1 MLTVAHL
8 SPPFPKGASPL
19 TFKSSF
25 EKLDRQDI
33 HEVET
38 SADRLFGSDGLD
50 VLLTEEV
57 DDELNPW
64 GEVFPYDF
72 EETTRGGAKDQND
85 GVRLFEGNSE
95 ASENRPD
102 AIPVAGGRYLE
113 LESLVCHQLVQG
125 PQLHRV
131 SPVFVSSLPRHHLA
145 GQGSSLLYSDGNPLV
160 RSAVLFQVWFV
171 LLSDVSSLVAEVGS
185 IPYR

>member
-50 VLLTEEV
+50 LLLTEEV

-72 EETTRGGAKDQND
+72 EETTRGGANDQND
-85 GVRLFEGNSE
+85 RLRLFEGNSD
-95 ASENRPD
+95 ASEKRPD
-102 AIPVAGGRYLE
+102 AMPVAGGRDLGRH
-113 LESLVCHQLVQG
+113 SH
-125 PQLHRV
+125 
-131 SPVFVSSLPRHHLA
+131 VF
-145 GQGSSLLYSDGNPLV
+145 
-160 RSAVLFQVWFV
+160 
-171 LLSDVSSLVAEVGS
+171 
-185 IPYR
+185 

>member
-1 MLTVAHL
+1 MLPLPHPP
-8 SPPFPKGASPL
+8 PPFLKAASPL

-25 EKLDRQDI
+25 ENLDRQDV

-38 SADRLFGSDGLD
+38 GADRLFGSDGLD

-57 DDELNPW
+57 DDELNPC

-102 AIPVAGGRYLE
+102 AITVAGGRYLE

-131 SPVFVSSLPRHHLA
+131 PPVFVSRLPRHHLA
-145 GQGSSLLYSDGNPLV
+145 GQRSRLLYSDGNPLV
-160 RSAVLFQVWFV
+160 RSEVLAQ
-171 LLSDVSSLVAEVGS
+171 AC
-185 IPYR
+185 